1 MGPHITLGEEGTT
14 ATHATSNWS
23 SVGADRWL
31 SDGVHEVE
39 VMCDSVDNV
48 SLFIGV
54 VERQF
59 WEDVKSAEEGEDVL
73 PRDSKHSICMHG
85 DGRVFIRGAEKDGG
99 LMRVASGE
107 PIWITVDFERGV
119 VSFKLARQLR
129 GKPRET
135 LAEIPGLRGAVTLI
149 ACFGG
154 RDQSLTIASCDRVT
168 QGAGDEPAKRARD
181 IFADTEKDRIAPI
194 AFQAPAK
201 VGTYEEQIRDV
212 AATMESSM

>member
-85 DGRVFIRGAEKDGG
+85 DGRVFIRGAEKDWGLMRLSLTPILALALTLALALALTTTLALALALTHTLALALALALTLILG

-119 VSFKLARQLR
+119 VSFKLARQVR
-129 GKPRET
+129 
-135 LAEIPGLRGAVTLI
+135 
-149 ACFGG
+149 
-154 RDQSLTIASCDRVT
+154 
-168 QGAGDEPAKRARD
+168 
-181 IFADTEKDRIAPI
+181 
-194 AFQAPAK
+194 
-201 VGTYEEQIRDV
+201 
-212 AATMESSM
+212 SS